1 MVKSLQESRN
11 IEELSNLISPD
22 RQKILTILSDKKWFK
37 KTDFEVQKKL
47 FILPPDFD
55 GYLWDLTKRKDEH
68 GGLMINRMYSVFAG
82 NYMVLS
88 VFEVIS
94 IQTAEPFTY
103 EFAAWKFGREK
114 GYRGL
119 ILFEEKREI
128 KWFLVRKAEKFAIG
142 EAVFETVGT
151 FIRSKQMEQDI
162 PKEIVHQ
169 IDKELGMKN
178 VKINRFIDLGK
189 ISPDPVMV
197 SSTPGLYAAV
207 IDMPGDNDLATLRK
221 KIYKTKPISFS
232 LVIEPIE
239 KIWEYVNL
247 TDEAFF
253 LGVVARLT
261 EKGIIKPPKET

>member
-1 MVKSLQESRN
+1 MLST
-11 IEELSNLISPD
+11 LSN
-22 RQKILTILSDKKWFK
+22 KKWFK
-37 KTDFEVQKKL
+37 KTDFTVQKKL
-47 FILPPDFD
+47 FTLPPDFD

-68 GGLMINRMYSVFAG
+68 GGLMVNRLFNIFSG

-88 VFEVIS
+88 IFEVVS
-94 IQTAEPFTY
+94 IQTVQPFTY

-119 ILFEEKREI
+119 ILFEEKGEI
-128 KWFLVRKAEKFAIG
+128 KWFLVRKTEKFAIG
-142 EAVFETVGT
+142 EAIFETVGT
-151 FIRSKQMEQDI
+151 FIRNEKMEQNI
-162 PKEIVHQ
+162 PEEIVHQ

-178 VKINRFIDLGK
+178 VKINKFIDLGK
-189 ISPDPVMV
+189 ITPDPVMV

-207 IDMPGDNDLATLRK
+207 VDMPGDNDLATLRK

-247 TDEAFF
+247 TDESFF
-253 LGVVARLT
+253 LGIVARLA
-261 EKGIIKPPKET
+261 EKGIIKLPVKS